1 MGRKVAGAAAAAG
14 WAARWPAEAPL
25 RVMTAAVTALP
36 AAVRVRRSFG
46 YACRDVLILDKGAP
60 SVGARFRA
68 RLSPGHMPA
77 TSGNAG
83 RAAAYGHDAGAGR
96 RAAHRRPSRTR
107 GACRL

>member
-1 MGRKVAGAAAAAG
+1 MGRKVAGAAAAG
-14 WAARWPAEAPL
+14 WAAAGGLLASWPAEAPL

-60 SVGARFRA
+60 LVGARFRA
-68 RLSPGHMPA
+68 RLSPGRMPA

-83 RAAAYGHDAGAGR
+83 RAAAYGRDAGAGR
-96 RAAHRRPSRTR
+96 RAA
-107 GACRL
+107 